1 MCNYSAQRNRF
12 GMTNDAEF
20 IVPSIYWRRDQLGH
34 LGFFYISGFPV
45 LPAVR
50 SFWLFSYHSKK
61 VKRRS
66 TPNVLPGL
74 VRRASRVT
82 RCCQVAAL
90 YAESRCGRL
99 SRVAILYSVSRCVR
113 LGDRAELYSESRCS
127 QLLEKVQ
134 YVGGRGSL
142 RHEFAAGSAGIVS
155 GLWKRHQVFWTQK
168 STSLDFVMNQHVYR
182 KLQKTSNIDQY
193 LTLQT

>member
-1 MCNYSAQRNRF
+1 
-12 GMTNDAEF
+12 MTIDAEF

-34 LGFFYISGFPV
+34 LGFFIFLAFWSFQLSGPSGCPV
-45 LPAVR
+45 ILAILLP
-50 SFWLFSYHSKK
+50 FKK
-61 VKRRS
+61 VKRRRA
-66 TPNVLPGL
+66 PNILPGF
-74 VRRASRVT
+74 VRRVSWAT
-82 RCCQVAAL
+82 HCCQVAAL

-142 RHEFAAGSAGIVS
+142 RREFAAGSAGIVS